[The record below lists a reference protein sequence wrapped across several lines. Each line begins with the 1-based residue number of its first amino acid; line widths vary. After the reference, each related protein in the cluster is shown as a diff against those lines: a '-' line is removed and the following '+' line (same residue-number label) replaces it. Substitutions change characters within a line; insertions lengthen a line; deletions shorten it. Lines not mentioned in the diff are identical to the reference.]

1 LNTYTFHI
9 DLYDLA
15 FLGTIFIGLTFA
27 LQLWFTKRINRAAN
41 QFLSLALGIVVLW
54 IAWILSIDIGLTA
67 YIPRWSWLP
76 LQFSLALGP
85 LIYFYV
91 LKTTRAE
98 YKFRFKDLLHF
109 SPQLLQQSALVL
121 EVRESIRTGA
131 ATYDTLIFRQL
142 NPVLQLLTVISV
154 ITYLYCSDR
163 LIEGFYHRLKFNEVS
178 DRYRH
183 ELRWLHRL
191 LAGFGLLWLLWIP
204 LAAVNYFDYHSR
216 LNQTDYYPL
225 YLLLAITM
233 IWIGA
238 VAFLRPEVEL
248 PMELSPAL
256 KPSASAGLRQKGI
269 WLKKAMHA
277 GRYYRDPELNLSS
290 LAKGL
295 EIHTHE
301 LSRIINIALK
311 KNFSDFV
318 NDFRVRDVVRKM
330 QDPAYD
336 HITLLGIAF
345 ESGFNSKSTFNRI
358 FKEMTG
364 KSPVEYKNELK
375 KERPT
380 YKLRRNAPFA
390 PVILR
395 RETTP
400 QWAHG
405 KLNRNYMFK
414 NYFKIAWRN
423 LVRQRLFSLIN
434 ISGLAVG
441 LSVCMLIMIYVA
453 HEYSYDRFHK
463 NADRIF
469 KPYGQVKVGGNTFG
483 IDQMSYVSGPIIKQ
497 SLPMVAD
504 YMRITRYFT
513 SVVLVSAPSQPDKK
527 FAEDKLLFA
536 DAGFFNFFSFKLLSG
551 QPARVLAKP
560 FSVVISQDMARKYF
574 GDENPVGKTLIIK
587 TDSAYIYQVTGVAE
601 NCPSNSSIEYNFVA
615 SNSGFVTTKAAK
627 DYLGDQELG
636 GGTFDVYL
644 LLRHRADTAKLT
656 AGLRSLN
663 TDKNPKA
670 QVDFSLLPLADQHLD
685 RSRDNA
691 NLKYLTIFPL
701 VALLILL
708 LALVNYMS
716 MSTARATLRAKE
728 IGVRKIS
735 GASRKSVALQF
746 YIESAVFAIISF
758 LLAYALCYFFK
769 PVFFNV
775 LQLKIDDSFLYSP
788 LVLSLLSGLL
798 LVTIVVSGSYPSLV
812 LSAFKPV
819 VTLKGKMGKQAGGVM
834 IRKIFTTLQ
843 FSISIALII
852 CGIVIDRQLYFFR
865 HTDTGVNRE
874 NVVMIPIGGNFKNYP
889 AFNHDIRTLA
899 GISAVSTSRYG
910 MFSYYD
916 MYGIPGKT
924 KDETVMLPSLAVDK
938 DFFRLLGL
946 KWKYPPLPSDNLG
959 AGNRVI
965 LNELAVE
972 KLHLAINPV
981 GSYIKPGPKDVEVAG
996 VVKNFTFTSLEDPI
1010 QPLGL
1015 WVLSDTAKFWKTQ
1028 GGCYL
1033 FAKIKA
1039 HTNLP
1044 TLLGAMQNIYKK
1056 YDADTPFDYTFMDDA
1071 FNARYKAED
1080 RLASIFSIFTV
1091 ITIVLAGMG
1100 LFGLAAFTIEQ
1111 RTKEIGIRKV
1121 LGASIS
1127 SINGLLSKDFLKLVL
1142 LSILIAS
1149 PIAWYVMHNWLQ
1161 GFAYRI
1167 SIQWWMFAGAG
1178 LLAVIVA
1185 VITISYHA
1193 IKAAVVNPVNSLRS
1207 E

>member
-1 LNTYTFHI
+1 MNRYTFHI
-9 DLYDLA
+9 NLYDLA

-27 LQLWFTKRINRAAN
+27 VLLLFTNSINRAAKK
-41 QFLSLALGIVVLW
+41 FLGLALMVMVLW
-54 IAWILSIDIGLTA
+54 MIRVLGIDIRLAA
-67 YIPRWSWLP
+67 YYPHWTSVP

-91 LKTTRAE
+91 LKLTRPE
-98 YKFRFKDLLHF
+98 RKLGWKDLLHF
-109 SPQLLQQSALVL
+109 SAVLLQSGVNFLSVG
-121 EVRESIRTGA
+121 S
-131 ATYDTLIFRQL
+131 QL
-142 NPVLQLLTVISV
+142 NPILQLLTFVSV
-154 ITYLYCSDR
+154 ITYLYLSHR
-163 LIEGFYHRLKFNEVS
+163 LIESFYHHLKFNGG
-178 DRYRH
+178 DRYRN
-183 ELRWLHRL
+183 ELQWLRRL
-191 LAGFGLLWLLWIP
+191 LTGFGMLWLLWIP
-204 LAAVNYFDYHSR
+204 YTAVNYFGYH
-216 LNQTDYYPL
+216 NQLSPAAYYPL

-248 PMELSPAL
+248 PAELSPAS
-256 KPSASAGLRQKGI
+256 KPSASTELKQKGA
-269 WLKKAMHA
+269 WLKKAMA
-277 GRYYRDPELNLSS
+277 DKRLYQDPELSLSS
-290 LAKGL
+290 LAEKL

-311 KNFSDFV
+311 KNFSDFI

-336 HITLLGIAF
+336 RITLLGIAY

-358 FKEMTG
+358 FKQVTG
-364 KSPVEYKNELK
+364 KSPVEYKADLK

-380 YKLRRNAPFA
+380 YKLRRNAPNA
-390 PVILR
+390 PVVLHR
-395 RETTP
+395 ATTSK
-400 QWAHG
+400 WSHE
-405 KLNRNYMFK
+405 KLNRNFMFR

-423 LVRQRLFSLIN
+423 LARQKLFSLIN

-441 LSVCMLIMIYVA
+441 LAVCMLIMIYVA
-453 HEYSYDRFHK
+453 HEHSYDRFHK

-469 KPYGQVKVGGNTFG
+469 KPSGQMKMNGNTFG

-497 SLPMVAD
+497 SLAVVAG
-504 YMRITRYFT
+504 YMRTTHYVT
-513 SVVLVSAPSQPDKK
+513 SVVLVSNPSRPDQK
-527 FAEDKLLFA
+527 FAENNLLFA

-551 QPARVLAKP
+551 RPAQVLSKP
-560 FSVVISQDMARKYF
+560 FSVVISQDMAKKYF
-574 GDENPVGKTLIIK
+574 GDENPVGKTLTIK
-587 TDSAYIYQVTGVAE
+587 TDSAYTYQVTGVAE

-627 DYLGDQELG
+627 DYLGDQKLG
-636 GGTFDVYL
+636 GGTFDVFL
-644 LLRHRADTAKLT
+644 LLRHRSDTAALT
-656 AGLRSLN
+656 KGLRSLN
-663 TDKNPKA
+663 TDITPKA
-670 QVDFSLLPLADQHLD
+670 QIDFSLLPLAGLHLKTPD
-685 RSRDNA
+685 DTNI
-691 NLKYLTIFPL
+691 KCLTVFPL

-716 MSTARATLRAKE
+716 LSTARATLRAKE

-746 YIESAVFAIISF
+746 YIESAVFATLSF
-758 LLAYALCYFFK
+758 LLGYLLCYFFK

-775 LQLKIDDSFLYSP
+775 LQLKIDDSFLFSP
-788 LVLSLLSGLL
+788 LMLSLLCGLL

-819 VTLKGKMGKQAGGVM
+819 VTLKGKMGKQSGGVL

-843 FSISIALII
+843 FSISVALII

-865 HTDTGVNRE
+865 HTDTGVDRD
-874 NVVMIPIGGNFKNYP
+874 NVVMIPVGSNFKNYP

-899 GISAVSTSRYG
+899 GVSAVSTSRYG

-916 MYGIPGKT
+916 MIGIPGKT
-924 KDETVMLPSLAVDK
+924 KDESVMLPSLDVDQ
-938 DFFRLLGL
+938 DFFQLTEL
-946 KWKYPPLPSDNLG
+946 KWKYAPLPHDNLG
-959 AGNRVI
+959 VGNKIV

-972 KLHLAINPV
+972 KLHLPTNPL
-981 GSYIKPGPKDVEVAG
+981 GSYIPGCKTIVAG
-996 VVKNFTFTSLEDPI
+996 VVKNFNFGSLEDPI

-1015 WVLSDTAKFWKTQ
+1015 WVLTDTAKFWKTE
-1028 GGCYL
+1028 GGCFL
-1033 FAKIKA
+1033 FARIKPR
-1039 HTNLP
+1039 TNLP
-1044 TLLGAMQNIYKK
+1044 TLLGAMQMIYKK
-1056 YDADTPFDYTFMDDA
+1056 YDADTPFNYTFMDDA

-1149 PIAWYVMHNWLQ
+1149 PIAWYAMHNWLQ

-1178 LLAVIVA
+1178 LLAVVVA